1 MSSTSTTDSPSRS
14 TGPGRPRRR
23 RLWIGLAVVVVLLVL
38 AAVVGPRIYAKVEGG
53 KAAAPLVSAGSTPST
68 TATAASTDA
77 ALNGAWAITSG
88 GTAGYR
94 VEEVLNG
101 QNVTVTGRTS
111 KVSGSLTVDGG
122 QLTAGT
128 VSVDLASV
136 ETDSSARDG
145 QFRGADIMD
154 VDRFP
159 TADFAVTSPVPLGG
173 LEVGSTIAVQLTG
186 TMTLKGTTKDV
197 TVPATVQRTAE
208 KAVTVTGSLPVTWSD
223 YGVQAPN
230 LGFVS
235 VQDAGTIEF
244 SVPAVPA

>member
-1 MSSTSTTDSPSRS
+1 MSSTRTTDRPPPASGS
-14 TGPGRPRRR
+14 RPRRR
-23 RLWIGLAVVVVLLVL
+23 RLWIGLAVLVVLLVL
-38 AAVVGPRIYAKVEGG
+38 AAVVGPRIYAEVEGG
-53 KAAAPLVSAGSTPST
+53 KAAAPLVSAGATPSA

-77 ALNGAWAITSG
+77 TLDGSWAVATG

-94 VEEVLNG
+94 VAEVLNG
-101 QNVTVTGRTS
+101 QDVTVTGRTS
-111 KVSGSLTVDGG
+111 KVTGSLTVDGG

-145 QFRGADIMD
+145 QFRGSDIMD

-159 TADFAVTSPVPLGG
+159 TADFALTSPVPLGG
-173 LEVGSTIAVQLTG
+173 LDVGSTIAVQLTG
-186 TMTLKGTTKDV
+186 TMTLKGTTRDV
-197 TVPATVQRTAE
+197 TLPATVERTAQ